1 MKKDS
6 NALLQFQARNR
17 HDTITEEKVY
27 FVNGVEFGTIS
38 YIMSKMQCSRST
50 IADWERKGL
59 EEAQF
64 STRKLKLFPMDD
76 LISWY
81 KANTDVKQSKRTNKN
96 ISVNIGVEEEEDE
109 DSEENTDLDK
119 VTKQEA
125 ERRKEI
131 EAVKKLMMQNKILNG
146 ENISID
152 DVDKNLATQAA
163 THISHLSNSE
173 KILPNLLE
181 NKSAS
186 DIQDILNEHNQM
198 QIEQLYRITNK
209 ELTGEHELFDVFMKV
224 INKIDDGVSVEVI
237 LEGVDKIVVS

>member
-1 MKKDS
+1 MSKNLETLRENNDHV
-6 NALLQFQARNR
+6 L
-17 HDTITEEKVY
+17 T
-27 FVNGVEFGTIS
+27 VES
-38 YIMSKMQCSRST
+38 YIIDNHFYVSNKGLAALFGVQQTSMSSMR
-50 IADWERKGL
+50 RKGL
-59 EEAQF
+59 EKADV
-64 STRKLKLFPMDD
+64 SIPRLVLYDVDRSIT
-76 LISWY
+76 WY
-81 KANTDVKQSKRTNKN
+81 KNNIDKKQAQRRRTQAPQ
-96 ISVNIGVEEEEDE
+96 IEEETSD
-109 DSEENTDLDK
+109 DNDMSKLDLDK
-119 VTKQEA
+119 VPKMEA

-186 DIQDILNEHNQM
+186 DIQEILNEHNQM

-209 ELTGEHELFDVFMKV
+209 ELQGESELFDIFMKV
-224 INKIDDGVSVEVI
+224 IDKIDDGASVEDLI
-237 LEGVDKIVVS
+237 KGVDKIVIS